1 MIESLILGKLHGK
14 PVQRMSKAGKPYTTA
29 RLRVSAGGEGESQF
43 VGVTAFSDA
52 VQATLLAL
60 GEGDALAVAGT
71 MSIKTWV
78 NREGVAVPDVSI
90 IAAQV
95 LSVYHLKRKR
105 QAVQGED
112 GGDTG
117 NTTAPPPKRTRQQ
130 LDADNDFA
138 AYGDLS
144 DV

>member
-1 MIESLILGKLHGK
+1 MIESLVSGKLHGK

-43 VGVTAFSDA
+43 VGVTAFSDT
-52 VQATLLAL
+52 VQATLMAL
-60 GEGDALAVAGT
+60 GDGDGVAVAGSLT
-71 MSIKTWV
+71 VKTWV
-78 NREGVAVPDVSI
+78 NRDGVTVPDIGI

-95 LSVYHLKRKR
+95 LTAYHLKRKR
-105 QAVQGED
+105 QAVQGE
-112 GGDTG
+112 GDTG